1 MKRILIILGHP
12 DKNSFCGEI
21 SNRYQTAAQSAGH
34 HCKLLRLGDLQ
45 FNPILQHGYQKRTE
59 LEPDLVMAIDEIK
72 NADHLVFVYPTWWG
86 NLPALLKGFID
97 RTFLPGITFRYRE
110 NSLLWDKLLT
120 GKTARLITTMDSP
133 AFYYK
138 LVYFSPGQRAMRKAT
153 LNFCG
158 VSKVKGTILG
168 PIKSSSTSKRNK
180 WLLAIEK
187 LGKKGM

>member
-21 SNRYQTAAQSAGH
+21 SSRYQTAAQSAGH

-138 LVYFSPGQRAMRKAT
+138 LVYFSPGQRSMRKAT

-158 VSKVKGTILG
+158 VRKVKGTIFG